1 MDLERRRII
10 GVGRRRIGVDLVAL
24 ERAPPR
30 ALLVARAEA
39 SSEKGL
45 ERLMAQ
51 IDAQLAASGLERG
64 EQAGH

>member
-1 MDLERRRII
+1 MLQRLVEGA
-10 GVGRRRIGVDLVAL
+10 GVADV
-24 ERAPPR
+24 
-30 ALLVARAEA
+30 LVARAEA

-64 EQAGH
+64 ETVGH